1 MPKTTRMNF
10 SHYPVLKILFPYV
23 FGVILGYFLPE
34 KHINLLFCNFKTF
47 TFSIIFILLVQF
59 FILLVQKR
67 NFFLQ
72 RVLTWFLLLSFFFAG
87 YLSVSFHFH
96 KNLESIDVEKI
107 TQKQTWI
114 AEIKELPR
122 EREKS
127 FKVIAKLCVINDST
141 FWLTKKVVLY
151 FQKDSGIKNCRV
163 GDKLLVNT
171 KLSFIELP
179 KNPNQF
185 DYEKFMKRKGIF
197 LSGYVPKHSW
207 EKTEEVNRTSL
218 KRYASFLQRFLSN
231 KLVESG
237 LSGAEFS
244 VAAVAL
250 LGNDETLEPDLR
262 ASYAATGASHILCV
276 SGMNVGIIF
285 LILNF
290 LLLPLEQSVKT
301 RHLKNV
307 ILLIS
312 VWLYANITG
321 LTPSVTRAAVMFTFV
336 ISGKFLKRKTNVF
349 HSLFT
354 SMFILLT
361 YNPLLLFEL
370 GFQLGY
376 LAIFGIVLFQ
386 NKIEKWY
393 KTKTKA
399 GGYFWNL
406 LTVSLS
412 VQTFIAPIA
421 VYYFGQF
428 PVYFLLTNIFVI
440 PISFTMMVTGVATL
454 AVSFSEILSKGLGF
468 LLNLEVELMNQF
480 ILFIEKLP
488 GALISNISI
497 NIVQVFLLYA
507 IIIIVLVFKKNRK
520 KQIFLSMLIFNI
532 FVFIHCVNI
541 YKSKQHIE
549 VVRYDISKCPTFQFC
564 HQGSA
569 LIFSDS
575 IHNEHDKRYQY
586 NIHNHDTKNR
596 IKNNFIKF
604 DEDFENSFLC
614 KKGDF
619 IYFQDT
625 IYYLQKNR
633 FKPNT
638 TKLIVHD
645 YNFTDRSIH
654 KLQ

>member
-1 MPKTTRMNF
+1 MNF

-23 FGVILGYFLPE
+23 FGIILGYFLPE
-34 KHINLLFCNFKTF
+34 KQINLLFCHFKTF
-47 TFSIIFILLVQF
+47 TFGIIFILLVQI

-72 RVLTWFLLLSFFFAG
+72 RVLIWFLILSFFFAG
-87 YLSVSFHFH
+87 YLSVFFHFH
-96 KNLESIDVEKI
+96 KNFESANVEKI
-107 TQKQTWI
+107 IQKQTWI
-114 AEIKELPR
+114 AEVKELPR

-127 FKVIAKLCVINDST
+127 FKVIAKLGAINDST
-141 FWLTKKVVLY
+141 YWLTKKVVLY
-151 FQKDSGIKNCRV
+151 FQKDSAIKTCRV
-163 GDKLLVNT
+163 GDKLLVST
-171 KLSFIELP
+171 KLAFIEPP

-185 DYEKFMKRKGIF
+185 DYGKFMKRKGIF

-218 KRYASFLQRFLSN
+218 KRYASYLQRFLSN

-237 LSGAEFS
+237 LSGAEYS

-307 ILLIS
+307 ILLVS

-336 ISGKFLKRKTNVF
+336 ISGKFLQRKTNVF

-361 YNPLLLFEL
+361 FNPLLLFEL

-393 KTKTKA
+393 KTRTKA

-412 VQTFIAPIA
+412 VQIFIAPISI
-421 VYYFGQF
+421 YYFGQF
-428 PVYFLLTNIFVI
+428 PNYFLLTNIFVI
-440 PISFTMMVTGVATL
+440 PISFALMVTGVATL
-454 AVSFSEILSKGLGF
+454 VFSFSEFLSKGLGF
-468 LLNLEVELMNQF
+468 MLNFEVEIMNQF
-480 ILFIEKLP
+480 IWFIEKMP
-488 GALISNISI
+488 GAMISNISI
-497 NIVQVFLLYA
+497 NMVQVFLLYA
-507 IIIIVLVFKKNRK
+507 ILIIVLIYKKNRR
-520 KQIFLSMLIFNI
+520 KQILLSLFMMNI
-532 FVFIHCVNI
+532 FVSIHCVAL

-549 VVRYDISKCPTFQFC
+549 VVRYDISRCPTFQFC
-564 HQGSA
+564 HRGRA

-586 NIHNHDTKNR
+586 HIHNHDTKNR

-614 KKGDF
+614 KRGDF

-625 IYYLQKNR
+625 IYYLQRNR
-633 FKPNT
+633 FKPNSRN
-638 TKLIVHD
+638 LVVHN

-654 KLQ
+654 KLE